1 MLQPASA
8 VLDPTTAAWISFFW
22 WTPWMCS
29 LWHSHKGVIY
39 SYCINQISRLIID
52 DLGKQHLNLL
62 LVWTTIYQH
71 YSSSIFIAFSTPFSL
86 HCFCFPVLWMI
97 VGSKACCTPGPII
110 FFWQAHYSSEE
121 KMNATCQRTVNCMS
135 GWFGESRL
143 LWGRTMHSRVSLFL
157 LRVQQRRR
165 GECQERNVLKKE
177 RRNGGRKGDKGG

>member
-143 LWGRTMHSRVSLFL
+143 LWGWTMHSRVSLFAMSATAKTW
-157 LRVQQRRR
+157 RVPRKKCIKKREEEWRKKR
-165 GECQERNVLKKE
+165 G
-177 RRNGGRKGDKGG
+177 

>member
-177 RRNGGRKGDKGG
+177 RRNGGRKGYKGG